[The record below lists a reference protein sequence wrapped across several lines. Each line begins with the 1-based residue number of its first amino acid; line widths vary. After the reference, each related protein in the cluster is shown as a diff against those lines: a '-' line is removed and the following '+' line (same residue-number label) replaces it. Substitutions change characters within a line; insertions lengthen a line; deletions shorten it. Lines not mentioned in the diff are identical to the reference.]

1 MEILGYIALTLMGL
15 VLSLVG
21 AGGSVLTIP
30 ILVYLLNLPIL
41 LATSYSLVIVGS
53 TAFIATLRYYN
64 YIVFKKALVLMLPS
78 ILGVFLSRH
87 FLIVNLPAYFGS
99 FAIEYLLL
107 IFLLVFMIVSG
118 FFMIQKIEFVANDNI
133 NKINNI
139 KIAPIGLILGVLMG
153 LLGAGGGFLIIPT
166 FVLLLGLNM
175 QQAVSSSLF
184 IITMN
189 SLVGFLVDKHHFIA
203 SDWFVLL
210 QCLAASF
217 IGMLLGF
224 YMSKFVNGNNL
235 KNLFG
240 YFVWA
245 VAVGIVLK
253 SFVF

>member
-1 MEILGYIALTLMGL
+1 MEILGYIALTVMGL

-64 YIVFKKALVLMLPS
+64 YIIFKNALLLMLPS
-78 ILGVFLSRH
+78 ILGVFLSRR

-99 FAIEYLLL
+99 VAIEYFLL
-107 IFLLVFMIVSG
+107 ILLLVFMVVSG
-118 FFMIQKIEFVANDNI
+118 VFMIQKIDFVANDNI

-139 KIAPIGLILGVLMG
+139 KIVPIGLILGILIG
-153 LLGAGGGFLIIPT
+153 LLGTGGGFLIVPT
-166 FVLLLGLNM
+166 LVLLLGLNM

-184 IITMN
+184 IITIN
-189 SLVGFLVDKHHFIA
+189 SLVGFLADKHHFIA
-203 SDWFVLL
+203 SDWLVLL
-210 QCLAASF
+210 QCLVASF
-217 IGMLLGF
+217 VGLLLGF
-224 YMSKFVNGNNL
+224 YMSKFFNGNNL
-235 KNLFG
+235 KKLFG

-245 VAVGIVLK
+245 VAAGIVLK